1 MPMIVPVAFL
11 ESGLVV
17 AETLLGSSG
26 QLLLAKGTI
35 LSDLI
40 IEALRRS
47 SIESVKVCLPDELE
61 SKEEP
66 LFPIPAD
73 REVQVK
79 SQIRELFT
87 LLQTRRT
94 LPVALL
100 DRLSASLHA
109 VADALFSD
117 GGVLF
122 SNVKHLAHH
131 DEYTYEH
138 SWMVMVLSLALAKK
152 AVGYGVLSLLDWQ
165 DRINL
170 GLGSLLHDVGKMQ
183 VPEEILNKPDVL
195 SVDEMELM
203 RKHPQWGLEIVRRHE
218 RIMPMARGIVVHHH
232 QRWDGKGYGPSSG
245 ELLSGEDI
253 PCLVRLVSIADA
265 YDALVSDRP
274 YRPGFLPWEAME
286 ILERAGGSHFDPYLV
301 GLVRDV
307 VEDFPVGAVLL
318 LRSGAIAVVQAG
330 QREGDVVECTILGSL
345 SERTRALVGQRIGVP
360 PGNILCGGNSFLGLV
375 RRLAAKPELLRG
387 VLAGEVAKL
396 TFLSPWS
403 ALAESHLSPLLE
415 GRDREIELPASN
427 GLSLRSFR
435 ALSSARQRE

>member
-1 MPMIVPVAFL
+1 
-11 ESGLVV
+11 
-17 AETLLGSSG
+17 
-26 QLLLAKGTI
+26 
-35 LSDLI
+35 
-40 IEALRRS
+40 
-47 SIESVKVCLPDELE
+47 
-61 SKEEP
+61 
-66 LFPIPAD
+66 
-73 REVQVK
+73 
-79 SQIRELFT
+79 
-87 LLQTRRT
+87 
-94 LPVALL
+94 
-100 DRLSASLHA
+100 
-109 VADALFSD
+109 
-117 GGVLF
+117 
-122 SNVKHLAHH
+122 
-131 DEYTYEH
+131 
-138 SWMVMVLSLALAKK
+138 MVMVLSLALAKK